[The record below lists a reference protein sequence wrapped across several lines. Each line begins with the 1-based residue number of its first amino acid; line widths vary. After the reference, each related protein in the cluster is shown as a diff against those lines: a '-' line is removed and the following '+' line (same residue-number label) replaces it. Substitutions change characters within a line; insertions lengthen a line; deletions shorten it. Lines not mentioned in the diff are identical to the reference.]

1 MNTINF
7 NPFPNLESNRLLYRR
22 LQATDL
28 EVILKLRGNPD
39 SMKYIP
45 RPLCKNLEDAQA
57 HLDMINEKIDSN
69 EAINWAVT
77 LKTTL
82 EVIGFVGHYRIHQQ
96 NSRSEIGYM
105 ITPEHYNM
113 GYTTEIVDTLLDYG
127 FNTLNLHSI
136 EAVIDPENIASER
149 VLQKNNFV
157 KEAHLIE
164 NEFFDGK
171 YLDTVIYSILKRNYI
186 K

>member
-1 MNTINF
+1 MITLNF
-7 NPFPNLESNRLLYRR
+7 NPFPVLESERLHYRR
-22 LQATDL
+22 LNESDL
-28 EVILKLRGNPD
+28 DIILKLRGNPE

-45 RPLCKNLEDAQA
+45 RPLCKNLEDAKA
-57 HLDMINEKIDSN
+57 HLDMINQKINAN
-69 EAINWAVT
+69 EAINWAVV
-77 LKTTL
+77 LKTTQ
-82 EVIGFVGHYRIHQQ
+82 EVIGFVGHYRIQIE
-96 NSRSEIGYM
+96 NARSEIGYM

-113 GYTTEIVDTLLDYG
+113 GYTTEIVNTLLDYG

-136 EAVIDPENIASER
+136 EAVIDPKNTASER

-171 YLDTVIYSILKRNYI
+171 YLDTVIYSLLKRNYT